1 MILAGKGPLEKK
13 YRRLAEKLP
22 NPIVMEFYEPE
33 RLREILHMADLYVHT
48 SDAEI
53 EAMSC
58 MEAFA
63 CGLVPV
69 IADSPRSATPQFA
82 LDGRS
87 LFPAG
92 DTAALA
98 ERIDWWMEHPE
109 ERAGDGAPL
118 RRAHRE
124 LLARLIQCEAGGEG
138 ENGMKAV
145 AGVVMNRVHA
155 RGGEYARVGQGSI
168 RNIIFQ
174 PYQFVCASE
183 TEGGV
188 YNPQNIY
195 NMRPEQIHYDIADW
209 AIAGNRLPD
218 VAESLWFYNPFG
230 PTCRSFFPSDVGY
243 WQTRIGDHC
252 FYNPTNAYYQ
262 T

>member
-1 MILAGKGPLEKK
+1 
-13 YRRLAEKLP
+13 
-22 NPIVMEFYEPE
+22 
-33 RLREILHMADLYVHT
+33 MAF
-48 SDAEI
+48 SD
-53 EAMSC
+53 
-58 MEAFA
+58 
-63 CGLVPV
+63 
-69 IADSPRSATPQFA
+69 
-82 LDGRS
+82 
-87 LFPAG
+87 
-92 DTAALA
+92 
-98 ERIDWWMEHPE
+98 
-109 ERAGDGAPL
+109 
-118 RRAHRE
+118 RE

-195 NMRPEQIHYDIADW
+195 KMRPEQIHYDIADW
-209 AIAGNRLPD
+209 AIAGNRLSD

-230 PTCRSFFPSDVGY
+230 PECRRFFPTNVGY

-252 FYNPTNAYYQ
+252 FYNPTDAYYQ